1 MINKRSQPT
10 QCPTG
15 HKPASSSASTLHS
28 QQEGLRTREACDPAL
43 EKARAR
49 VTFADYTDDA
59 AIAKAQGTSIPTK
72 PVPAAFRY
80 IASRRTCD
88 PAGKRAGILRQL
100 EAVEE
105 RKLQT
110 AKKNKIPLRQD

>member
-15 HKPASSSASTLHS
+15 HKSTSSSASTLHS
-28 QQEGLRTREACDPAL
+28 QQEG
-43 EKARAR
+43 ARAR
-49 VTFADYTDDA
+49 VTFPDHIDDSA
-59 AIAKAQGTSIPTK
+59 LAKAQGTSAPTK
-72 PVPAAFRY
+72 PVPTAFRY

-88 PAGKRAGILRQL
+88 PAGKRAIILRKL
-100 EAVEE
+100 EAAEE

-110 AKKNKIPLRQD
+110 AKKNKIPQKHD